1 MWIVCIVLMAV
12 SLCWIGLDKNPK
24 KTGITEHNIE
34 HIDSTKYQPSVTN
47 NAQTDNTQVDNISLS
62 DTISSGK
69 CSLK

>member
-34 HIDSTKYQPSVTN
+34 HIDSAKYQLSVIN
-47 NAQTDNTQVDNISLS
+47 NVQTDNTQVDNISLS
-62 DTISSGK
+62 DTIFSVSIR
-69 CSLK
+69 